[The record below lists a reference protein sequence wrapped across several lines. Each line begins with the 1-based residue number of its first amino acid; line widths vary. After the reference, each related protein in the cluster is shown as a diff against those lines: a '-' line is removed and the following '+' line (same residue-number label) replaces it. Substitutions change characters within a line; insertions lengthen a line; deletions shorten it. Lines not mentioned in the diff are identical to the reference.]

1 MGQMIKVVVYWVA
14 VFDQV
19 DHVLFHISSG
29 HDLRDQLSLFLR
41 VSHLPLGVVEKVL
54 MQLSICQSY
63 DDAGSAITCTQKD
76 SGSSCLAN
84 NHIASFIL
92 LLFCKIKWI
101 CQLKVFLWWF
111 SDFNLFEN
119 RDILCSHCL
128 IFSSGAQRI

>member
-1 MGQMIKVVVYWVA
+1 MGQMIKVAVYRVA

-19 DHVLFHISSG
+19 HHVLFHVSSG
-29 HDLRDQLSLFLR
+29 HDLRDRFSLFLR

-54 MQLSICQSY
+54 VQLSICQSY

-84 NHIASFIL
+84 NRTTSFIL

-101 CQLKVFLWWF
+101 C
-111 SDFNLFEN
+111 
-119 RDILCSHCL
+119 
-128 IFSSGAQRI
+128 